1 MPTAMQKRS
10 PLPVAAARMTAPADI
25 FSAIV
30 PFITIGAEI
39 DVRMA
44 MGMLVRA

>member
-10 PLPVAAARMTAPADI
+10 PLPAAAARITAPADI
-25 FSAIV
+25 FSAKV
-30 PFITIGAEI
+30 PFITMGAEM

-44 MGMLVRA
+44 MGMLVSA